1 MSQLTETFV
10 SVARK
15 AVTFSTVEVVVTT
28 PLERLL
34 VADELE
40 KDDGVDHERQAA
52 EHCDKI
58 DIHT

>member
-1 MSQLTETFV
+1 M
-10 SVARK
+10 
-15 AVTFSTVEVVVTT
+15 TFSTVEVIVTT